1 MRIKRENHTYS
12 IKANDRYLS
21 KSECYDK
28 AQEIVR
34 EKHIIGM
41 TNQELASEIYFHAWA
56 YHIACLLES
65 KNITVLARVKDAA
78 DPIDLAD
85 YGDKWFRKVFYAI
98 FWLFPQKHFKA
109 EDISNKGL

>member
-1 MRIKRENHTYS
+1 MRVKRENNTYS
-12 IKANDRYLS
+12 IRANDRYLS
-21 KSECYDK
+21 KSECFGK

-41 TNQELASEIYFHAWA
+41 TTKELSREIYFHAWA

-65 KNITVLARVKDAA
+65 KNIKVLSRVKDSA

-85 YGDKWFRKVFYAI
+85 YGDTWFRKIIYSV
-98 FWLFPQKHFKA
+98 FWLFPQKRFERESKQ
-109 EDISNKGL
+109 